1 MKKVVK
7 IKDYDGNIEVR
18 EIYIPN
24 KEYLESKIKFPHKV
38 EKSKKAYSRKKKH
51 KRRST

>member
-7 IKDYDGNIEVR
+7 IIDSNGNVEIR
-18 EIYIPN
+18 EIYIPD
-24 KEYLESKIKFPHKV
+24 KEFLESKKKYPHKV

-51 KRRST
+51 KRGTT